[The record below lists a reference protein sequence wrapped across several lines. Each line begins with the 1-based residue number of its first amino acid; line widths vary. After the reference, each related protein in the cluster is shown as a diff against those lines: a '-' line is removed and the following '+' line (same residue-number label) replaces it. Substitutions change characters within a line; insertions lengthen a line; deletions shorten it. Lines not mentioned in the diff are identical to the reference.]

1 MFTGLVEDVGT
12 VQRLVRRGPSATIVV
27 QTMLGPLELGES
39 VAVNGVCLTVT
50 RFEHGT
56 FSADCSQETLTH
68 TTLGDLSNGS
78 RVHLERALLPTTRM
92 GGHLVSGHVDGK
104 ATLAHVEAVG
114 DARKLTFRVPR
125 ELSRY
130 VAKKGSVAL
139 DGVSLTVNGVDGDS
153 FDVMIIPH
161 TQEKTRLAA
170 LSPGD
175 AMNIEVDLL
184 ARYVARLLEPSS
196 DERLR
201 HALATA
207 GYGKPE

>member
-12 VQRLVRRGPSATIVV
+12 VQRLERRGPSATITVE
-27 QTMLGPLELGES
+27 TRLGPLELGAS

-50 RFEHGT
+50 RFDGGA

-68 TTLGDLSNGS
+68 TTLGALAAGG

-104 ATLAHVEAVG
+104 ATLTSIEAVG
-114 DARKLTFRVPR
+114 DARKLTFRVSP
-125 ELSRY
+125 ELSRF

-139 DGVSLTVNGVDGDS
+139 DGVSLTVNGVDGDA

-170 LSPGD
+170 LRPGD

-201 HALATA
+201 RALETA
-207 GYGKPE
+207 GYGKP

>member
-12 VQRLVRRGPSATIVV
+12 VQRLARRGPSATIVV
-27 QTMLGPLELGES
+27 QTKLGPLDLGES

-50 RFEHGT
+50 HFDAGV

-68 TTLGDLSNGS
+68 TTLGELATGS

-92 GGHLVSGHVDGK
+92 GGHLVSGHVDGR
-104 ATLAHVEAVG
+104 ATLSQVEAVG
-114 DARKLTFRVPR
+114 DARKLTFRVPP
-125 ELSRY
+125 ELSRFI
-130 VAKKGSVAL
+130 AKKGSVAL
-139 DGVSLTVNGVDGDS
+139 DGVSLTVNGADGDA

-161 TQEKTRLAA
+161 TQDKTRLAA
-170 LSPGD
+170 LRPGD
-175 AMNIEVDLL
+175 ALNIEVDLL

-201 HALATA
+201 RTLETA
-207 GYGKPE
+207 GYGKP